1 MGEQGRIFDPFN
13 DRAARLVRN
22 ELSAALLEGLDSLD
36 YSLLERRARQLEA
49 RYPATLYRQYTE
61 ERLRRYGAVF
71 AAVAGTPQIGND
83 IFRLVARLWEQGL
96 FFEVHDVLER
106 QWNKAKGARRKAL
119 QGLIQ
124 AAGCFLLLEAGNVAG
139 AGKLADKAV
148 ANLAA
153 NRSEFPAH
161 LRLDD
166 LIENLQKKIR
176 NPPPLD

>member
-1 MGEQGRIFDPFN
+1 MEEQGRKFDPFN

-22 ELSAALLEGLDSLD
+22 ELASAFLEGLAGRDFSLVEG
-36 YSLLERRARQLEA
+36 YARQLGE
-49 RYPATLYRQYTE
+49 RYPAALYRQYVA
-61 ERLRRYGAVF
+61 ERLRLYGWVF
-71 AAVAGTPQIGND
+71 AAVAGTEGSGD
-83 IFRLVARLWEQGL
+83 ETLRLAARLWEQGL
-96 FFEVHDVLER
+96 FFEVHEALEKE
-106 QWNKAKGARRKAL
+106 WNKAKGACRKAL

-124 AAGCFLLLEAGNVAG
+124 AAGYFLLLEAGNVAG

-153 NRSEFPAH
+153 NRAELPAY

-166 LIENLQKKIR
+166 LIEKLRKKET